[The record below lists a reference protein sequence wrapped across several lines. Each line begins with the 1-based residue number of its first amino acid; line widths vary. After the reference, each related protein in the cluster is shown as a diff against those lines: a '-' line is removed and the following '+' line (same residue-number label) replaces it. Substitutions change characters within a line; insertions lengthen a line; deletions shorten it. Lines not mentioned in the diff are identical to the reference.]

1 MKINYSKIFSIQGEG
16 IHKYRIF
23 GIGIIDILLTIALAI
38 FTSKFLEIN
47 FTVALVL
54 WFVIGELAH
63 IIFGVQTAFLSLIK

>member
-1 MKINYSKIFSIQGEG
+1 MKINYSKIFSIRGEG